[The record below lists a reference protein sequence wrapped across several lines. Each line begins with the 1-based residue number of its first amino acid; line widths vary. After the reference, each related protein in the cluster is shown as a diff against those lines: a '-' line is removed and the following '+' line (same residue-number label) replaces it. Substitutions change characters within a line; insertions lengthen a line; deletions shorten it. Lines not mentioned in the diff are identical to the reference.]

1 MGAANNNSVR
11 RRVRLWA
18 VSAVIVD
25 LLVLVGLISIG
36 HITDSQ
42 ARSWVSVWVML
53 HAGSSR
59 SSLAHLVS
67 SLRSPRFRPNRRH
80 WRPPWVDL
88 FVFTEARRILKGQ
101 PCGHASANRVLPH
114 LQKLSSAFI
123 CHQWQLLA
131 DCSQSVRIHAAASK
145 LSGVLCAN
153 TRGG

>member
-53 HAGSSR
+53 HEPALTFAAAVLPGLREAHGHLSLTSYQAFGFRALGQTAGIGGLLGWIYLSSR
-59 SSLAHLVS
+59 K
-67 SLRSPRFRPNRRH
+67 R
-80 WRPPWVDL
+80 
-88 FVFTEARRILKGQ
+88 G
-101 PCGHASANRVLPH
+101 AS
-114 LQKLSSAFI
+114 
-123 CHQWQLLA
+123 
-131 DCSQSVRIHAAASK
+131 
-145 LSGVLCAN
+145 
-153 TRGG
+153 